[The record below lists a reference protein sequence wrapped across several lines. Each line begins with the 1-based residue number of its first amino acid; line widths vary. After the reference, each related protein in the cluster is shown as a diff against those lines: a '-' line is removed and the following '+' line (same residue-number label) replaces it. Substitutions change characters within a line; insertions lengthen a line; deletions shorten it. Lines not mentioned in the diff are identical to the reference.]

1 MHYIFV
7 VVVVLIDHYLHIW
20 KWYIFYTYYWNI
32 NRGIITSWGRFYVKD
47 LAARDVD
54 RLLNNSQV
62 HSSGVAVN
70 IYLFSYYGHLLHE
83 ERLFQRR
90 VRDMVRTFLFNL
102 PLGCVLSIICIH
114 KSCLLQCGLLFFF
127 KEAGHHRLWTEFKL
141 NVCDLAVASYA
152 TG

>member
-1 MHYIFV
+1 M
-7 VVVVLIDHYLHIW
+7 
-20 KWYIFYTYYWNI
+20 IFYKCALHFCCCCCFNWSLFTHLIMIHITGILI

-47 LAARDVD
+47 SPARDVD

-70 IYLFSYYGHLLHE
+70 IYLFSYYGHLLHGYE

-114 KSCLLQCGLLFFF
+114 KSCLLQCGLLFFL
-127 KEAGHHRLWTEFKL
+127 KKRDIIDCERNL
-141 NVCDLAVASYA
+141 N
-152 TG
+152 